1 VRGFVAA
8 QSGEIVLGPNPGG
21 GAVFTI
27 YLPHVAPQTP
37 PPE

>member
-1 VRGFVAA
+1 VA
-8 QSGEIVLGPNPGG
+8 QQGDIVVGENPGG

-27 YLPHVAPQTP
+27 YLPHSAPQNP